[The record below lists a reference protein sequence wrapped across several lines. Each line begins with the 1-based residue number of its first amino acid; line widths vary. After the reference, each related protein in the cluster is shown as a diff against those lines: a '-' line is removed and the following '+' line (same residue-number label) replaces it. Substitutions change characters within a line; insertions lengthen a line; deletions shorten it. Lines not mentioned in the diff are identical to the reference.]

1 MYIAAP
7 TSSIDMVAV
16 TGEDIPIE
24 ERNAKE
30 VTCRFGVWKA
40 PKDVK
45 VYNPSFDVT
54 PHENITGIVTGKGI
68 IYPPVAENLQKLFK
82 IEK

>member
-1 MYIAAP
+1 MYIAVP
-7 TSSIDMVAV
+7 TPSIDMVAV
-16 TGEDIPIE
+16 TGENIPIE

-54 PHENITGIVTGKGI
+54 PHENKTNCKNGNILHI
-68 IYPPVAENLQKLFK
+68 
-82 IEK
+82 